1 MLMNGG
7 RIARHKGAIRLL
19 ILDDHP
25 LVREGIGRL
34 LEAEP
39 DVQVAAQC
47 ASVGAAVEA
56 VLAKSC
62 DIVLLDYD
70 LGPERGSEFLRQVR
84 QTSWTG
90 RVLVITA
97 GVTDRQALELLESG
111 ADGIFHKTS
120 PPEELIEAIRQV
132 IRGER
137 WVGEPYRRSL
147 ERGVDQPNAVKHL
160 TARERHVLRAVVEGM
175 ANKEI
180 AAQLDLSESS
190 VKAALQQL
198 FEKTG
203 VRTRSQLVRL
213 ALERYREEVL

>member
-1 MLMNGG
+1 MNSS
-7 RIARHKGAIRLL
+7 IAAQTNQAIRLL

-34 LEAEP
+34 LEAEA
-39 DVQVAAQC
+39 DIQVAGQC
-47 ASVGAAVEA
+47 ATVGAALEA
-56 VLAKSC
+56 VNSTGC
-62 DIVLLDYD
+62 DLVLLDYD
-70 LGPERGSEFLRQVR
+70 LGVERGSEFLRQLR
-84 QTSWTG
+84 GNGWMG

-97 GVTDRQALELLESG
+97 GITDRQALDLLDGG

-120 PPEELIEAIRQV
+120 PPELLVEAIRHV

-137 WVGEPYRRSL
+137 WVGEPYRRVL
-147 ERGVDQPNAVKHL
+147 EEGIAGPPAKQL
-160 TARERHVLRAVVEGM
+160 TNRERQVLRAVVEGM

-180 AAQLDLSESS
+180 AGRLEVSESS

-198 FEKTG
+198 FYKTG

-213 ALERYREEVL
+213 ALERYRDEVL

>member
-1 MLMNGG
+1 MN
-7 RIARHKGAIRLL
+7 AATSEKNNQAIRLL

-39 DVQVAAQC
+39 DIQVAGQC
-47 ASVGAAVEA
+47 ASVGAALEA
-56 VLAKSC
+56 VRTKSC
-62 DIVLLDYD
+62 DVVLLDYD
-70 LGPERGSEFLRQVR
+70 LGLERGSEFLRQVR
-84 QTSWTG
+84 ETSWTG

-97 GVTDRQALELLESG
+97 GVTDRQAVELLDGG

-120 PPEELIEAIRQV
+120 PPEDLIDAIRHV
-132 IRGER
+132 TRGER
-137 WVGEPYRRSL
+137 WLGEPYRRRL
-147 ERGVDQPNAVKHL
+147 AEGVAEPTAAKQL
-160 TARERHVLRAVVEGM
+160 TNRERQVLRAVVEGM

-180 AAQLDLSESS
+180 AGLLDISESS

-198 FEKTG
+198 FYKTG

-213 ALERYREEVL
+213 ALERYRDEVL

>member
-1 MLMNGG
+1 MNAATSQKNN
-7 RIARHKGAIRLL
+7 RAIRLL

-39 DVQVAAQC
+39 DIQVAGQC
-47 ASVGAAVEA
+47 ASVGAALEA
-56 VLAKSC
+56 VRSTSC
-62 DIVLLDYD
+62 DVVLLDYD
-70 LGPERGSEFLRQVR
+70 LGLERGTEFLRQVR
-84 QTSWTG
+84 ETSWTG

-97 GVTDRQALELLESG
+97 GVTDRQAVELLDGG

-120 PPEELIEAIRQV
+120 PPEDLIDAIRHV
-132 IRGER
+132 TRGER
-137 WVGEPYRRSL
+137 WLGEPYRRRL
-147 ERGVDQPNAVKHL
+147 EEGIAEPTAAKQL
-160 TARERHVLRAVVEGM
+160 TNRERQVLRAVVEGM

-180 AAQLDLSESS
+180 AGLLDISESS

-198 FEKTG
+198 FFKTG

-213 ALERYREEVL
+213 ALERYRDEVL

>member
-1 MLMNGG
+1 MNAS
-7 RIARHKGAIRLL
+7 RSAHHTQAIRLL

-39 DVQVAAQC
+39 DIQVAAQC
-47 ASVGAAVEA
+47 ASVGAALEA
-56 VLAKSC
+56 VRTNSC
-62 DIVLLDYD
+62 DVVLLDYD
-70 LGPERGSEFLRQVR
+70 LGIERGSDFMRQLRE
-84 QTSWTG
+84 TTWTG

-97 GVTDRQALELLESG
+97 GVTDRQALELLDGG

-120 PPEELIEAIRQV
+120 PPEDLIDAIRHV
-132 IRGER
+132 TRGER
-137 WVGEPYRRSL
+137 WLGEPYRRRL
-147 ERGVDQPNAVKHL
+147 EEGVAEPAAGAKQL
-160 TARERHVLRAVVEGM
+160 TTRERQVLRAVVEGL

-180 AAQLDLSESS
+180 AARLDISESS

-198 FEKTG
+198 FFKTG

-213 ALERYREEVL
+213 ALERYRDEVL